1 MYTHFLIAKA
11 EPVDMYEITVK
22 VEMAEM
28 ATLFYH
34 KGTYVHVWVSAYTP

>member
-1 MYTHFLIAKA
+1 MPLISGK
-11 EPVDMYEITVK
+11 DKGDLFEIIVK

-34 KGTYVHVWVSAYTP
+34 KGA